1 MPIGKNAI
9 KRISNDGYSQVKT
22 SAPDMENSVVTE
34 EKPQIAE
41 EKKVSAKKQ
50 PAKKATQAK
59 STTKNLTEVKAPTSK
74 KSATPKKSMESEPS
88 LAPVKTAK
96 KVIKAPKKSSKRQ
109 GEGFVNI
116 GGELPIHLL

>member
-34 EKPQIAE
+34 EKPPIE
-41 EKKVSAKKQ
+41 EKKVGAKKQ
-50 PAKKATQAK
+50 PTKKATTKKTEQA
-59 STTKNLTEVKAPTSK
+59 KAPTPK
-74 KSATPKKSMESEPS
+74 KTTTPKKSMETEPS
-88 LAPVKTAK
+88 LAPVKTAE